1 MTKKFLV
8 AVDGSDHGW
17 QALDMAAS
25 LAKLSDAEL
34 VVIHVVPYE
43 PMSEGLKQ
51 FAKAEGIPI
60 EEESARYHAG
70 RTLADSITSEAEIRA
85 TKHGLARV
93 TTQITEGNAANEI
106 VATAKSEGVDML
118 FLGSRGLGEIT
129 GLLLGSVSHK
139 VTSLAPCTCVIVKM
153 RQQRLQAAFPQIPS

>member
-17 QALDMAAS
+17 KALELAVD

-34 VVIHVVPYE
+34 VIVHVVRYE
-43 PMSEGLKQ
+43 ALPQGLEQ
-51 FAKAEGIPI
+51 FAKAEGIQI
-60 EEESARYHAG
+60 EEESARYRAG
-70 RTLADSITSEAEIRA
+70 RTLADSITSEAKARA

-93 TTQITEGNAANEI
+93 TTHTAEGNTANKI
-106 VATAKSEGVDML
+106 VAMAKSEGVDML
-118 FLGSRGLGEIT
+118 FLGSRGLGEVT

-139 VTSLAPCTCVIVKM
+139 VMNLAPCTCVTVK
-153 RQQRLQAAFPQIPS
+153 

>member
-1 MTKKFLV
+1 MIKKFLV

-17 QALDMAAS
+17 KALDMAAS
-25 LAKLSDAEL
+25 LAKLLDAEL
-34 VVIHVVPYE
+34 VVMHVVPYE
-43 PMSEGLKQ
+43 RMSEGLKQ

-70 RTLADSITSEAEIRA
+70 RTLADTITSEAEMRTI
-85 TKHGLARV
+85 KHGLTRV

-106 VATAKSEGVDML
+106 VAMAKSEDADML

-129 GLLLGSVSHK
+129 GLFLGSVSHK
-139 VTSLAPCTCVIVKM
+139 VMNLAPCSCVIVKM
-153 RQQRLQAAFPQIPS
+153 RQQPLQGVFPQIPS

>member
-17 QALDMAAS
+17 KALDLAAN

-34 VVIHVVPYE
+34 VIMHVVPYE
-43 PMSEGLKQ
+43 PMPEGLKQ
-51 FAKAEGIPI
+51 FAKAEGIHI

-70 RTLADSITSEAEIRA
+70 RTFADRITSEAEMRT

-93 TTQITEGNAANEI
+93 TTQITEGNAAKEI
-106 VATAKSEGVDML
+106 VAMAKSKMWTCCFWVVAASAR
-118 FLGSRGLGEIT
+118 SR
-129 GLLLGSVSHK
+129 
-139 VTSLAPCTCVIVKM
+139 ACCW
-153 RQQRLQAAFPQIPS
+153 AASRTR

>member
-1 MTKKFLV
+1 MIKKFLV
-8 AVDGSDHGW
+8 AIDGSDHGW
-17 QALDMAAS
+17 KALDMAAS

-34 VVIHVVPYE
+34 VVMHVVPYE

-70 RTLADSITSEAEIRA
+70 RTLADTITSKAEIRA
-85 TKHGLARV
+85 TKHGLTRV

-106 VATAKSEGVDML
+106 VAMAKSEGVDML

-139 VTSLAPCTCVIVKM
+139 VVNLAPCTCVIVKM
-153 RQQRLQAAFPQIPS
+153 RQQRLQAVFPQVPS

>member
-70 RTLADSITSEAEIRA
+70 RTLADTITTEAEVRA
-85 TKHGLARV
+85 TKDGLARV
-93 TTQITEGNAANEI
+93 ITYTAEGDTANEI
-106 VATAKSEGVDML
+106 VAMAKSEGVDML
-118 FLGSRGLGEIT
+118 FLGSRGLGEVT

-139 VTSLAPCTCVIVKM
+139 VMNLARCTCVTVK
-153 RQQRLQAAFPQIPS
+153 